1 MPKNHNAHG
10 SPGDR
15 VSSHASTEDPE
26 HTDSAQS
33 NSILGGLSDL
43 KQFATKLYPVKL
55 EIGEILYE
63 PEQRIEHVYF
73 PTSGVISLLA
83 AFQDGST
90 VEAGVIGREG
100 MLGTS
105 VVLGAETTPHQ
116 ALVQAEGHAL
126 KMAARDLL
134 AEIQN
139 DGLMLDLMLRYT
151 HALFTQVAQT
161 AACNRAHTLEQ
172 RLARWLLLTHDRV
185 QQNEFAITQ
194 DFLSRMLGVRRAGV
208 SVAANTLREMRA
220 IDYRRGAVIV
230 LDRQELENASC
241 ECYQVVKAEYDRLS
255 KVSRH
260 SPVDFTKRG

>member
-1 MPKNHNAHG
+1 MSKTQKSHAP
-10 SPGDR
+10 PGNR
-15 VSSHASTEDPE
+15 VSSQADGPSQLTNLP
-26 HTDSAQS
+26 QS
-33 NSILGGLSDL
+33 NRILAGFSDL
-43 KQFATKLYPVKL
+43 EQLATKLHPVRL
-55 EIGEILYE
+55 ELGEILYE

-90 VEAGVIGREG
+90 VEAGLLGREG

-116 ALVQAEGHAL
+116 ALVQANGHAL
-126 KMAARDLL
+126 RMTARDLR
-134 AEIQN
+134 AELQN
-139 DGLMLDLMLRYT
+139 DGLMLDSLLRYT

-185 QQNEFAITQ
+185 QQNEFAMTQ

-220 IDYRRGAVIV
+220 IDYKRGAVIV
-230 LDRQELENASC
+230 LDRQALERASC
-241 ECYQVVKAEYDRLS
+241 ECYRAVRVEYDRLFKS
-255 KVSRH
+255 
-260 SPVDFTKRG
+260 